1 MTNMTIRIN
10 ILLFGTIVL
19 LATFGLLTAA
29 SWLSTDVAAQTM
41 HRESWI
47 MQTRIYPSSRGR
59 TWDAYVLN
67 VSTGDLYFVN
77 KAKMIKVREGKAK
90 GTQ

>member
-41 HRESWI
+41 DRESWT
-47 MQTRIYPSSRGR
+47 MQTRIYPSRGS

-77 KAKMIKVREGKAK
+77 QAKMTKVREGKAK
-90 GTQ
+90 GAK

>member
-10 ILLFGTIVL
+10 TLLFGTIVL

-29 SWLSTDVAAQTM
+29 SWLSTDVVAQTM
-41 HRESWI
+41 DRESWT
-47 MQTRIYPSSRGR
+47 MQTRIIPGAG
-59 TWDAYVLN
+59 WDAYVLN
-67 VSTGDLYFVN
+67 VRTGDLYFVN
-77 KAKMIKVREGKAK
+77 KAKMTKVREGKAK